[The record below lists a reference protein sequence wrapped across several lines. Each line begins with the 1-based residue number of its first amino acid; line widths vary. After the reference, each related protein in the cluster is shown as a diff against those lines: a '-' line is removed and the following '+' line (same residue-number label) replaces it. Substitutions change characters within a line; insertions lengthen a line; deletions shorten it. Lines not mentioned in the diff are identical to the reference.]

1 MSHDLCPF
9 CRENNLLRGEVLHDT
24 DDLWYFVA
32 FAEGAIQNAGM
43 AITRR
48 HIETPFGLDKQEWAR
63 LHDLLPTFKGLLDT
77 DSPQGYNIG
86 WNVYPTGGQHVE
98 HAHLHIVARY
108 DDEPLAGK
116 GIRYALKKDSNSR
129 P

>member
-1 MSHDLCPF
+1 MSQDLCAF
-9 CRENNLLRGEVLHDT
+9 CTENNLLRGDILYND
-24 DDLWYFVA
+24 DDLWYFVS
-32 FAEGAIQNAGM
+32 FTEGAIQNAGM

-48 HIETPFGLDKQEWAR
+48 HVETPFDFSKEEWMR
-63 LHDLLPTFKGLLDT
+63 LHDLLPKFKALLDG

-86 WNVYPTGGQHVE
+86 WNVYPTAGQHVK

-116 GIRYALKKDSNSR
+116 GIRYAFKKDTNAR

>member
-1 MSHDLCPF
+1 MSQDLCPF
-9 CRENNLLRGEVLHDT
+9 CRENNLLRGEVLYDI
-24 DDLWYFVA
+24 DDLWYFVS
-32 FAEGAIQNAGM
+32 FAEGAIYNAGM

-48 HIETPFGLDKQEWAR
+48 HIETPFDLNKDEWAR
-63 LHDLLPTFKGLLDT
+63 LHDLLPTFKSILDK
-77 DSPQGYNIG
+77 DPSQGYNIG
-86 WNVYPTGGQHVE
+86 WNVFPTGGQHVE

-116 GIRYALKKDSNSR
+116 GIRYAFKKDTNAR